1 MTEEEL
7 AKRISNNTVSSAL
20 IQSSNDIITIEGLE
34 KGTSVSVY
42 TTSGME
48 VASGVAEEN
57 VTLTLD
63 TQMTKGEVAIVKM
76 GAKSVKVMMK

>member
-1 MTEEEL
+1 
-7 AKRISNNTVSSAL
+7 
-20 IQSSNDIITIEGLE
+20 
-34 KGTSVSVY
+34 
-42 TTSGME
+42 ME